1 MRHQRSVLLVVLFLV
16 ATNLVGLAV
25 YLNQPF
31 PLPLEA
37 DLYAAA
43 WSPDGSQA
51 LLAGESGAVFLFDG
65 HATRALRSSVTVT
78 LRDVEWSPS
87 GDLALLAGDRGTL
100 LLYDAANDALGLLP
114 YDDPAVQF
122 EAVTWIDG
130 DAALIAGSEGRLV
143 RYDPGAGE
151 IVQAFLSGCYTWG
164 PICPDLQG
172 IDWRPQGDYA
182 LLVGGGTV
190 FRDAGLR
197 GPEVAEPF
205 SVLLVGS
212 ISFSLRDVEWK
223 APEGDVALIVGDNG
237 LVRRFDGSSFTFIQS
252 PTNVALLAVAWKPF
266 TSTALLA
273 GEGGTLFLYND
284 LTRSITAVPAGT
296 GQDLLA
302 IAWNPRTESAL
313 VVAAGGVLRSY
324 PTLGVDPA
332 WVVGFWA
339 VEALV
344 AAGAGAVGGANAYR
358 AHLRRRRHVPA
369 VDGFS
374 AASTLDVEA
383 KHLLYQVRVR
393 NRSTVTLGDV
403 TVKPRIVRGDFF
415 LSAGE
420 KVVPLL
426 RPGTAGT
433 ATFHLRS
440 RGAPPEAEVD
450 AEVSYFDGE
459 TEAYRTY
466 AVPPIAVDLALPL
479 LQGDSV
485 RREGWEDTVSRY
497 FSVEERLRLYIR
509 AEEAYQEAID
519 ALRARELEVV
529 ETSTTTAKD
538 AFSARASLFARDSAG
553 HGFGVHVAA
562 TGAGARVASSLTLQV
577 FTEREEALFGFY
589 QAVFGDIES
598 RLRRR
603 DESLDIMKHIAE
615 LTHAIR
621 EKEEAPEAAVEITRM
636 RGSLEEAFERLR
648 ARLEQEAEV
657 RSVEELND
665 VYRDLADDLIA
676 EGALDPDVGRRRIRE
691 ELPEAVAAELER
703 FPEAFNL
710 LAEAEASD
718 ALKMAQLLPESGR
731 RALLLVYPSVLEV
744 FLRDRLRTLLP
755 SGVTVLLGA
764 EFGHI
769 NTRRKDWRER
779 WKTLPL
785 GSCIHAIDNNQYLFV
800 ADARRWE
807 DHLKGRLHEVRDL
820 RNAIAHVG
828 GTPPDADLVRR
839 KTFEALQ
846 EIPRALKPL
855 PPARGR
861 GPDSHTK
868 M

>member
-273 GEGGTLFLYND
+273 GDDGTLLQYSDFTRRVSKVASATGAPVLGASWNLQSETALLVAEGG
-284 LTRSITAVPAGT
+284 I
-296 GQDLLA
+296 
-302 IAWNPRTESAL
+302 
-313 VVAAGGVLRSY
+313 LRSY
-324 PTLGVDPA
+324 PNLGVDPA
-332 WVVGFWA
+332 VLVPFWFGE
-339 VEALV
+339 VF
-344 AAGAGAVGGANAYR
+344 AGAGAGAALGYGYYR
-358 AHLRRRRHVPA
+358 KRQRLKRHVPA
-369 VDGFS
+369 EEGFT
-374 AASTLDVEA
+374 AAAVLDFEA
-383 KHLLYQVRVR
+383 KHLLYEVRLRNESSVAVGEVRVA
-393 NRSTVTLGDV
+393 
-403 TVKPRIVRGDFF
+403 PRIARGEFV
-415 LSAGE
+415 LAEAE
-420 KVVPLL
+420 KILPLL
-426 RPGTAGT
+426 RPGDAAAASFVLRPRGEPAG
-433 ATFHLRS
+433 LEV
-440 RGAPPEAEVD
+440 GADVR
-450 AEVSYFDGE
+450 YYDGE
-459 TEAYRTY
+459 KDAYRTIW
-466 AVPPIAVDLALPL
+466 VPPTAVDLRLLRLKGEALEKE
-479 LQGDSV
+479 D
-485 RREGWEDTVSRY
+485 WEERVSRY
-497 FSVEERLRLYIR
+497 FSVEEHLRLYIP
-509 AEEAYQEAID
+509 AEEAFQESMD
-519 ALRARELEVV
+519 ALRGRDLAVI
-529 ETSTTTAKD
+529 ETSTAHGKETFT
-538 AFSARASLFARDSAG
+538 ARASLFARDAKRRG
-553 HGFGVHVAA
+553 FAVHLEAHGG
-562 TGAGARVASSLTLQV
+562 GPNRVSSTLALRV
-577 FTEREEALFGFY
+577 FAEVEETLFGFY
-589 QAVFGDIES
+589 HRVFGDVET
-598 RLRRR
+598 RLRGR
-603 DESLDIMKHIAE
+603 DESLDIMKRITE
-615 LTHAIR
+615 LTQAIR

-636 RGSLEEAFERLR
+636 RGTLEQAFESLR
-648 ARLEQEAEV
+648 TRLEKEAAV

-665 VYRDLADDLIA
+665 VYKDLAHSLMAD
-676 EGALDPDVGRRRIRE
+676 GTLDPDVGRRRVRE
-691 ELPEAVAAELER
+691 QLSAQAYAELVRLPEAMA
-703 FPEAFNL
+703 L
-710 LAEAEASD
+710 LAEAESSD
-718 ALKMAQLLPESGR
+718 ALRMAELLPESGR
-731 RALLLVYPSVLEV
+731 KALLLVYPNALEV
-744 FLRDRLRTLLP
+744 YLRDRLKRILP
-755 SGVTVLLGA
+755 PGVTVLLGA

-769 NTRRKDWRER
+769 NTRRKDWEER
-779 WKTLPL
+779 WRTLSL
-785 GSCIHAIDNNQYLFV
+785 GSCLHAVDNNQYLFLADRERWEEV
-800 ADARRWE
+800 TKGMLHDAR
-807 DHLKGRLHEVRDL
+807 DM
-820 RNAIAHVG
+820 RNVIAH
-828 GTPPDADLVRR
+828 PSEKNPSPDVIRARVY
-839 KTFEALQ
+839 ALL
-846 EIPRALKPL
+846 EELPRVLKPV
-855 PPARGR
+855 R
-861 GPDSHTK
+861 
-868 M
+868 